1 MFPVGFHCCIHSGSI
16 LSFILF
22 QSPCTTETFI
32 FILLLRLLPLRISY
46 RLSVWVL
53 LFLRF
58 IGIFKLI
65 CLLPVN
71 FCSASSCIE
80 NLLSVSHLHPDDYD
94 FEVKAYASTNTVC
107 TILSIVLAVC
117 ALVFGIGFLP
127 SLVVCLI
134 WIVNQS
140 VYCKEALK
148 YSKAGTK
155 ISWWKRRRTGN
166 GKLFGDYCC
175 ADYLFLHQEK
185 KANSSGCVA
194 DTKSM
199 YRIFIVEDD
208 EIIARTVKS
217 HLETMSDELRK
228 STIFH

>member
-1 MFPVGFHCCIHSGSI
+1 MYHLNVYLYPPTSASPSQDFLPAVCLSSPLSAIHRHI
-16 LSFILF
+16 QAHLSA
-22 QSPCTTETFI
+22 PCQ
-32 FILLLRLLPLRISY
+32 
-46 RLSVWVL
+46 
-53 LFLRF
+53 
-58 IGIFKLI
+58 
-65 CLLPVN
+65 

-117 ALVFGIGFLP
+117 ALVLGIGFLP

-155 ISWWKRRRTGN
+155 IS
-166 GKLFGDYCC
+166 
-175 ADYLFLHQEK
+175 
-185 KANSSGCVA
+185 
-194 DTKSM
+194 
-199 YRIFIVEDD
+199 
-208 EIIARTVKS
+208 
-217 HLETMSDELRK
+217 
-228 STIFH
+228 

>member
-1 MFPVGFHCCIHSGSI
+1 MYHWNVYLYPPTSASPSQDFLPAVC
-16 LSFILF
+16 LS
-22 QSPCTTETFI
+22 SP
-32 FILLLRLLPLRISY
+32 
-46 RLSVWVL
+46 
-53 LFLRF
+53 FLRF

-117 ALVFGIGFLP
+117 ALVLGIGFLP